1 MVEEKDKKSQDDK
14 EAIPEV
20 EHSELF
26 KSMANIVDESRIS
39 EYEFERRLYAHDV
52 APLPKMM
59 EMGFK
64 MMPDLV
70 VRPKNAH
77 EVSRIVKWATE
88 RELPVVPR
96 GGACWALGGA
106 VPVMGGIVVD
116 MATMDDI
123 INVDEENLTVT
134 VEPGIT
140 WGDLYD
146 AMMKKGYLIG
156 AYPSSAPA
164 ATIGGWIN
172 TGGVGIG
179 SYKYGAVEK
188 QIVAMEM
195 VLPKGEIAT
204 FGSSSMGSGSFGD
217 NLRLFFSGAEGTLG
231 IITKVTL
238 RMYPAP
244 DEIRPLAYVFPNT
257 TSMAEAIM
265 EITRSPITPLHI
277 SFFDKKH
284 FDYLR
289 ALGTKVPKINAM
301 ISMALEGTKALC
313 DGDEKVVDAI
323 AKRHQGVKKDEKFA
337 HHEWE
342 ERLFEMR
349 TKRLGPTI
357 MLAEGMIPVP
367 KLDEMIKGTQKVFK
381 KMGLVGAI
389 TGTIPDRNTVAF
401 MPYCLTDERKFKSMM
416 AMAIGRKVGVLSFK
430 VGGRPAGL
438 GIFFAGNL
446 KKLHGDGADVMRNIK
461 YAMDPHDIINPGKT
475 LEGMTRFGVP
485 IPAFGMNIGMDMLGI
500 MARLPGMKLKID
512 LEPQSKHAK

>member
-1 MVEEKDKKSQDDK
+1 MAEEKDKKSQDAQ

-26 KSMANIVDESRIS
+26 KSLANIVDESRIS

-70 VRPKNAH
+70 VRPKNAN
-77 EVSRIVKWATE
+77 EVSRIVKWATKK
-88 RELPVVPR
+88 ELPVVPR

-116 MATMDDI
+116 MATMDEI
-123 INVDEENLTVT
+123 ISIDKENLTVT

-146 AMMKKGYLIG
+146 AMMLKGYLIG
-156 AYPSSAPA
+156 SYPSSAPA

-179 SYKYGAVEK
+179 SYKYGAVER

-195 VLPKGEIAT
+195 VLPEGEIAT
-204 FGSSSMGSGSFGD
+204 FGSEQINSGSLGD
-217 NLRLFFSGAEGTLG
+217 NLRIFFSGAEGTLG

-244 DEIRPLAYVFPNT
+244 EEIRALAYVFPNT
-257 TSMAEAIM
+257 TSMAEAIL

-289 ALGTKVPKINAM
+289 ALGKDVPKINAM

-313 DGDEKVVDAI
+313 DGDEKIVDAI
-323 AKRHQGVKKDEKFA
+323 VKRHQGKKQDEKFA

-401 MPYCLTDERKFKSMM
+401 MPYCLTDERRLKSMM

-430 VGGRPAGL
+430 LGGRPAGL

-446 KKLHGDGADVMRNIK
+446 KKLHGEGADVMRNIK

-500 MARLPGMKLKID
+500 MARLPGMKLKIN
-512 LEPQSKHAK
+512 LEPEPKHAK